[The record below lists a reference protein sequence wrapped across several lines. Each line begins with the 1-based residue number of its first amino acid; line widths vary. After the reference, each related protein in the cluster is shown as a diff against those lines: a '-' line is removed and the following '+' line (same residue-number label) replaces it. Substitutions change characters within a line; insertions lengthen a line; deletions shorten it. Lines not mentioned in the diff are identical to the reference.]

1 MDGGLQLPEP
11 AAAEA
16 LAKFEAFLDENP
28 DIGTAW
34 AQDAGDSL
42 VRAMKKRFAATK
54 RGREAQPQRTFAA
67 WCAAQP
73 DSDKLIPED
82 HAVFRWADTEGLPE
96 YFLYLAWVWFK
107 ATYTKGS
114 SKGKKYR
121 DWPAV
126 FYDSVTRRYAKLWF
140 FDIGTNTFKLTTEG
154 QLLARRFPDEDRN
167 A

>member
-34 AQDAGDSL
+34 AQDAGDTL

-54 RGREAQPQRTFAA
+54 RGREAQPLRTFAA

-73 DSDKLIPED
+73 DQNDLIPKG
-82 HAVFRWADTEGLPE
+82 HPVFVWADSVGMDD
-96 YFLYLAWVWFK
+96 YFVYLAWCWFK
-107 ATYTKGS
+107 QQFGKGGVRSQTK
-114 SKGKKYR
+114 KI
-121 DWPAV
+121 DWLKH
-126 FYDSVTRRYAKLWF
+126 FDNSVRSRWAKLWWL
-140 FDIGTNTFKLTTEG
+140 DGQTFKLSADG
-154 QLLARRFPDEDRN
+154 LILAKQFPDEARS
-167 A
+167 

>member
-16 LAKFEAFLDENP
+16 LAKFERFLDENP

-34 AQDAGDSL
+34 AQDAGDTL

-54 RGREAQPQRTFAA
+54 RGREAQPLRTFAA
-67 WCAAQP
+67 WSAAQP
-73 DSDKLIPED
+73 DPANLLPAD
-82 HAVFRWADTEGLPE
+82 HAVFRWADSVGIPD
-96 YFLYLAWVWFK
+96 YYVWLGWCWFREN
-107 ATYTKGS
+107 YGPKGR
-114 SKGKKYR
+114 GGAKKYR
-121 DWPAV
+121 DWLLT
-126 FYDSVTRRYAKLWF
+126 FDDSIRRRYAKLWF
-140 FDIGTNTFKLTTEG
+140 LDDAGRFKLTTEG

>member
-1 MDGGLQLPEP
+1 MDGVQLPEP
-11 AAAEA
+11 DAAAA
-16 LAKFEAFLDENP
+16 LAKFEAFLDATPE
-28 DIGTAW
+28 IGTAW
-34 AQDAGDSL
+34 AQDRGDTL
-42 VRAMKKRFAATK
+42 IRAMKARYAATK
-54 RGREAQPQRTFAA
+54 RGREVQPLRTFAA

-73 DSDKLIPED
+73 DPDKLIPEE

-140 FDIGTNTFKLTTEG
+140 FDGSTNTFKLTTEG
-154 QLLARRFPDEDRN
+154 QLLARRFPDEDRK
-167 A
+167 